1 MKKLNI
7 QIVGK
12 GVVGKATALA
22 FEDCHIAFYD
32 PPLGLYE
39 KVPDPSF
46 VFICVPE
53 GHVWEALK
61 AWYRKA
67 GILVVRSTLLPG
79 QTEELCKR
87 FGTLL
92 YNPCFVR
99 HYRLAE
105 DEKSPH
111 RVIIGGPPGHP
122 ATDLLEAYS
131 ERISAPVFHVSYRVA
146 ELVKHASNAAL
157 AMKVIFVNQI
167 YEIACK
173 VGIEYHEV
181 EPLLAMDPRI
191 GGNLKR
197 IRAGFG
203 GPCLPKDLDTLIGFC
218 NHWGIDATLLKAI
231 RDINE
236 RLRGGRYEETPEET
250 LAALEV
256 QTLLAA
262 SAESR
267 KYSSQAKQRQGLV
280 NR

>member
-7 QIVGK
+7 QIVGS
-12 GVVGKATALA
+12 GVVGRATAA
-22 FEDCHIAFYD
+22 VFEDCDVAFYD

-53 GHVWEALK
+53 GHVWEALED
-61 AWYRKA
+61 WYRKP

-79 QTEELCKR
+79 QMEELYQR

-105 DEKSPH
+105 DEKSPQ
-111 RVIIGGPPGHP
+111 RVIIGGSPGHP

-131 ERISAPVFHVSYRVA
+131 ERISAPLFHVSYRVA

-167 YEIACK
+167 YEIAAK
-173 VGIEYHEV
+173 VGIEYQEV
-181 EPLLAMDPRI
+181 EPLLAMDPRV

-197 IRAGFG
+197 IKAGFG
-203 GPCLPKDLDTLIGFC
+203 GSCLPKDLEALIGFC
-218 NHWGIDATLLKAI
+218 DKWGIDDTFLKVI
-231 RDINE
+231 RDINQT
-236 RLRGGRYEETPEET
+236 LRGDQYKETAEET
-250 LAALEV
+250 LAGLEAD
-256 QTLLAA
+256 TFLAA
-262 SAESR
+262 PGVSA
-267 KYSSQAKQRQGLV
+267 LV
-280 NR
+280 NSNKTCVG